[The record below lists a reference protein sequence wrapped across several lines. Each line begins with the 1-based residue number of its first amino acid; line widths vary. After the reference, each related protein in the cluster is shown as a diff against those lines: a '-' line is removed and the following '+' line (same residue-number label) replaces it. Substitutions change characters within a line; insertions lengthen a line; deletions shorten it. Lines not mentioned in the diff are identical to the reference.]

1 MVIFVTLGLMFKMD
15 PKLIIFE
22 TTKKDGIMS
31 RNPKF
36 YSSHLTQQ
44 EIDEIFL
51 QTRIKLGK
59 KYHFNGT
66 QIFQAQQKNT
76 TNNIQYPNGKYIV
89 ISEKNLTKKDYWYEQ
104 LPADIL
110 MISSKYPNIVIGHQ
124 TADCPIVIA
133 EDRKQKVA
141 ALCHC
146 GAIQI
151 NRELPKQLIESLI
164 KECNSSKKD
173 IYIYIASCAKKEHY
187 IYDNYPHWATNK
199 ILWKQYIIEKDNQ
212 YHIDLSGAIIKQ
224 LKEMDIQYIRISQ
237 IDTIKDIR
245 YASHYA
251 LVHGDKTKIGQ
262 NFVGLY
268 YKI

>member
-1 MVIFVTLGLMFKMD
+1 
-15 PKLIIFE
+15 
-22 TTKKDGIMS
+22 MS

-44 EIDEIFL
+44 EIDDKFL

-59 KYHFNGT
+59 KYHFDGT
-66 QIFQAQQKNT
+66 KIFQAKQKNT
-76 TNNIQYPNGKYIV
+76 TNNIQYPDGKYVV
-89 ISEKNLTKKDYWYEQ
+89 ISEKNLTKNDYWYEL

-110 MISSKYPNIVIGHQ
+110 IISSKYPNIVIGHQ

-164 KECNSSKKD
+164 TEYKSSKKD
-173 IYIYIASCAKKEHY
+173 IHIYIASCAKKEHY
-187 IYDNYPHWATNK
+187 IYDTYPQWATNK
-199 ILWKQYIIEKDNQ
+199 KLWNQYIIEKNNQ
-212 YHIDLSGAIIKQ
+212 YYIDLSGAINHQ
-224 LKEMDIQYIRISQ
+224 LREMDIKHIIISQ

-251 LVHGDKTKIGQ
+251 LVHGDKIKTGQ
-262 NFVGLY
+262 NFIGLY
-268 YKI
+268 YKK